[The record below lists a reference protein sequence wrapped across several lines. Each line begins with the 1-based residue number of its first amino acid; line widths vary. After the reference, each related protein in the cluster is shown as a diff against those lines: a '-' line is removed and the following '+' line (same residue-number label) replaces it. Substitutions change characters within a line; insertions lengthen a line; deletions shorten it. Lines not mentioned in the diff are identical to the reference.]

1 VILSF
6 ADDATAD
13 LWNGINSARA
23 RRIPADIR
31 TRVLDRL
38 TALDVAAIV
47 NDLRVPPSNRLE
59 QLGGDLAGLW
69 SIRVNKQWRITFRW
83 DDGAAGPSEV
93 WLRDYH

>member
-1 VILSF
+1 MILSF

-13 LWNGINSARA
+13 LWNGINSARV
-23 RRIPADIR
+23 RRIPVDIR

-38 TALDVAAIV
+38 TALDVAARID
-47 NDLRVPPSNRLE
+47 DLRVPPSNRLE
-59 QLGGDLAGLW
+59 KLEGDLARLW
-69 SIRVNKQWRITFRW
+69 SIRVNKQRRITFRW